1 LKINR
6 KRKCDGDS
14 IWENS
19 PYNLE
24 SVNEAVSSTTNFRR
38 TLFWS
43 IEMKL
48 DNQRASENVEDRRGR
63 GGPIAVGGIGVLL
76 MALIVMFLG
85 GDPQRVLQQQQQAAN
100 QGQGQAGG
108 VELSPKDQMLGE
120 FSTRVLGLTEDV
132 WGRLFPEWSQQNPDV
147 PRQYRAPK
155 MVLFSDQ
162 TQSGCGAA
170 SAAAGPFYCPADQM
184 VYLDTQF
191 FDVMEKR
198 LKAGGDFAFA
208 YVIAHEV
215 GHHIQKLTG
224 ATDLVERA
232 RRQMPEAEFNQM
244 SVRLELQADF
254 YAGVMF
260 HHSQK
265 MKQILEVGD
274 IEEGLRAAAAIGD
287 DKLQTESQGYARQ
300 ETFTHG
306 TSQQRVTWF
315 MAGLK
320 SGDPEQGN
328 TFAIPYEQ
336 L

>member
-1 LKINR
+1 
-6 KRKCDGDS
+6 
-14 IWENS
+14 
-19 PYNLE
+19 
-24 SVNEAVSSTTNFRR
+24 
-38 TLFWS
+38 
-43 IEMKL
+43 MKL
-48 DNQRASENVEDRRGR
+48 DNQRASENVEDRRGV
-63 GGPIAVGGIGVLL
+63 GGPVAIGGIGVLL
-76 MALIVMFLG
+76 MALVVMFLG
-85 GDPQRVLQQQQQAAN
+85 GNPQQVLQQQQQAAN
-100 QGQGQAGG
+100 QGRAAGG
-108 VELSPKDQMLGE
+108 NAAEMSPRDQARGE
-120 FSTRVLGLTEDV
+120 FAKRVLGLTEDV
-132 WGRLFPEWSQQNPDV
+132 WGRVFPAWTQQNPDV
-147 PRQYRAPK
+147 PARYQPPT
-155 MVLFSDQ
+155 MVLFSNQ

-170 SAAAGPFYCPADQM
+170 SAAAGPFYCPADQK

-198 LKAGGDFAFA
+198 LEASGDFAYA

-232 RRQMPEAEFNQM
+232 RRQMPEEEFNQM
-244 SVRLELQADF
+244 SVRLELQADY

-260 HHSQK
+260 HRSQK
-265 MKQILEVGD
+265 MKQILEAGD

-315 MAGLK
+315 MRGLQ
-320 SGDPEQGN
+320 SGEPEQGN